1 MLIGSPTAVEV
12 SYWQTRTE
20 MVEVSRYPGPPVV
33 SDPSS
38 AAEWGDFLR
47 QTASELASTPSH
59 ARANEVF
66 RRGTDV
72 PPTVEGF
79 RNVSVG
85 ILRNATVEPWL
96 PELYV
101 ALLNEGIKADF
112 SLGDYAVYERY
123 AASPLELREPAP
135 DIFLLYMEPAALVG
149 DARHDPPRDTAESIL
164 VRVEAVVGGLLARTG
179 AMIVIGNLAPE
190 PIRFHRLHGDQDPG
204 SWPQLRRR
212 MNTSLLATFHA
223 EPRVAIL
230 DLDRVVAEY
239 GASRAF
245 DPRMYLMAR
254 NPFAVD
260 FLPHLGRAFAD
271 IVVTATVPLKKC
283 VVVDCDNTL
292 WGGVLGEEG
301 PELVAIGTDYP
312 GEAYREFQQF
322 LRGLGRRGFLLAIN
336 SKNNEEEVLSFLADS
351 PDMVLRPGD
360 FTAHRI
366 NWNDK
371 GSNLAEIAE
380 EMNIGL
386 DSMIFVDDS
395 PVECARIRS
404 AFPEVLVEQFPANP
418 AEIPRFIANLRGT
431 QRLRVE
437 AEDLKRARSLSA
449 NARRQRLKR
458 QAPDLETFV
467 RSLEIRLVIERQ
479 NRTAIPRVSQ
489 LTQRTNQFNL
499 TTKRYSPGDIER
511 LMNGGIVYTM
521 GMEDRF
527 SDYGIVGVAI
537 VTDTGTDSWEIDSF
551 MLSCRA
557 FGRGI
562 ESELLATVLADAGA
576 VGIKVVRA
584 RYVATAKNGMSRDF
598 FPGHG
603 FSLTERSDGE
613 LRFKATPGGPPTGA
627 GQELYQVLQ
636 QGALS

>member
-1 MLIGSPTAVEV
+1 
-12 SYWQTRTE
+12 
-20 MVEVSRYPGPPVV
+20 MVEVSRSPRPPVA

-66 RRGTDV
+66 RRGADV

-101 ALLNEGIKADF
+101 ALLNQGIKADF
-112 SLGDYAVYERY
+112 SVGDYAVYERY

-164 VRVEAVVGGLLARTG
+164 VRVEAVVGGLLERTS
-179 AMIVIGNLAPE
+179 AMIVVSNLAPD
-190 PIRFHRLHGDQDPG
+190 PIRFHQLHGDQDPG

-212 MNTSLLATFHA
+212 LNTSMLATFHA

-271 IVVTATVPLKKC
+271 IVAAETVPPRKC

-301 PELVAIGTDYP
+301 PGRVAIGTHYP

-322 LRGLGRRGFLLAIN
+322 LAGLRRRGFLLAIN
-336 SKNNEEEVLSFLADS
+336 SKNNEKEVLSFLADS
-351 PDMVLRPGD
+351 PDMLLRPGD

-371 GSNLAEIAE
+371 GSNLAELAE

-386 DSMIFVDDS
+386 DSMVFVDDS

-404 AFPEVLVEQFPANP
+404 AFPEVLVEQFPSNP
-418 AEIPRFIANLRGT
+418 ADIPRFIGSMRGT

-437 AEDLKRARSLSA
+437 ADDPRRAQSLRA
-449 NARRQRLKR
+449 NAKRQRLR
-458 QAPDLETFV
+458 RAAPDLETFI
-467 RSLEIRLVIERQ
+467 RSLDITLVIERQ
-479 NRTAIPRVSQ
+479 NRAAIPRVSQ

-511 LMNGGIVYTM
+511 LMDNGFVYSM
-521 GMEDRF
+521 RMEDRF

-557 FGRGI
+557 FGRRI
-562 ESELLATVLADAGA
+562 ESELVAAVLADAGA

-584 RYVATAKNGMSRDF
+584 RYAATSKNGMSRDF
-598 FPGHG
+598 FPRHG
-603 FSLTERSDGE
+603 FSLTEQSDGE
-613 LRFKATPGGPPTGA
+613 LRFKATPGGPPTGS

-636 QGALS
+636 KGALS

>member
-1 MLIGSPTAVEV
+1 MGDVGGSRE
-12 SYWQTRTE
+12 
-20 MVEVSRYPGPPVV
+20 PPPAGH
-33 SDPSS
+33 PSS
-38 AAEWGDFLR
+38 SAGWGDFLR
-47 QTASELASTPSH
+47 WAAGELAGAPSH
-59 ARANEVF
+59 ARASELFGLGRQASARVK
-66 RRGTDV
+66 GLHS
-72 PPTVEGF
+72 
-79 RNVSVG
+79 VSVG

-96 PELYV
+96 PELFV
-101 ALLNEGIKADF
+101 ALLNEGIKAEFSVGDF
-112 SLGDYAVYERY
+112 AVYERY
-123 AASPLELREPAP
+123 AASPRELRDPPPDIILLYFEPAT
-135 DIFLLYMEPAALVG
+135 LVG
-149 DARHDPPRDTAESIL
+149 DARHDPPEDTAESIL
-164 VRVEAVVGGLLARTG
+164 ARVDAVVAGLLEGTG
-179 AMIVIGNLAPE
+179 AMIVVCNLAPD
-190 PIRFHRLHGDQDPG
+190 PIRFHQLHADQDPG

-212 MNTSLLATFHA
+212 VNAALVERFHA
-223 EPRVAIL
+223 EPRAAIL

-239 GASRAF
+239 GAAQAF

-271 IVVTATVPLKKC
+271 IVAAATVPPRKC

-292 WGGVLGEEG
+292 WGGVLGEDG
-301 PELVAIGTDYP
+301 PGRVAIGTDYP

-322 LRGLGRRGFLLAIN
+322 LAGLGRRGFLLAIN
-336 SKNNEEEVLSFLADS
+336 SKNNEDDVLSFLADS

-366 NWNDK
+366 NWEDK
-371 GSNLAEIAE
+371 GTNLAELAV

-418 AEIPRFIANLRGT
+418 AEIPGFIGDLRGT

-437 AEDLKRARSLSA
+437 ADDLKRAQSLRA
-449 NARRQRLKR
+449 NASRQRLERK
-458 QAPDLETFV
+458 APDLETFL

-479 NRTAIPRVSQ
+479 NRAAIPRVSQ

-499 TTKRYSPGDIER
+499 TTRRYTPGDIER
-511 LMNGGIVYTM
+511 LMDGGIVYTM
-521 GMEDRF
+521 SMEDRF

-537 VTDTGTDSWEIDSF
+537 VTDAGGEGWEIDSF

-562 ESELLATVLADAGA
+562 ESELLAAVLDDASAAGA
-576 VGIKVVRA
+576 GVVRA
-584 RYVATAKNGMSRDF
+584 RYVATPKNGMTRDF
-598 FPGHG
+598 FPAHG
-603 FSLTERSDGE
+603 FTLTGRSDLE
-613 LRFKATPGGPPTGA
+613 LRFEATPGGRPAGTGEA
-627 GQELYQVLQ
+627 LYQVSQ
-636 QGALS
+636 RGR

>member
-1 MLIGSPTAVEV
+1 MSD
-12 SYWQTRTE
+12 
-20 MVEVSRYPGPPVV
+20 VSRSREPPAGGH
-33 SDPSS
+33 PSS
-38 AAEWGDFLR
+38 SAEWGDFLR
-47 QTASELASTPSH
+47 RAASDLAGAPSH
-59 ARANEVF
+59 AKANEVF
-66 RRGTDV
+66 LRGADV

-101 ALLNEGIKADF
+101 ALLSEGIKADF
-112 SLGDYAVYERY
+112 SVGDYAVYERY

-164 VRVEAVVGGLLARTG
+164 VRVEAVVGGLLERTS
-179 AMIVIGNLAPE
+179 AMIVVSNLAPD
-190 PIRFHRLHGDQDPG
+190 PIRFHQLHGDQDPG

-212 MNTSLLATFHA
+212 MNTSLLERFHA

-230 DLDRVVAEY
+230 DLDRVVGEY

-271 IVVTATVPLKKC
+271 IVAAETVPPRKC

-301 PELVAIGTDYP
+301 PERVAIGTHYP

-322 LRGLGRRGFLLAIN
+322 LAGLRRRGLLLAIN
-336 SKNNEEEVLSFLADS
+336 SKNNEKEVLSFLADS

-366 NWNDK
+366 NWHDK
-371 GSNLAEIAE
+371 GANLAELAE

-386 DSMIFVDDS
+386 DSMVFVDDS

-404 AFPEVLVEQFPANP
+404 AFPEVLVEHFPSNP
-418 AEIPRFIANLRGT
+418 ADIPRFIGSMRGT

-437 AEDLKRARSLSA
+437 ADDLKRARSLRP
-449 NARRQRLKR
+449 NARRERLR
-458 QAPDLETFV
+458 LDAPDLETFI
-467 RSLEIRLVIERQ
+467 RSLEITLVIEKQ
-479 NRTAIPRVSQ
+479 NRAAIPRVSQ

-511 LMNGGIVYTM
+511 LMDNGIVYTM
-521 GMEDRF
+521 SMEDRF

-537 VTDTGTDSWEIDSF
+537 VTDARTDSWEIDSF

-557 FGRGI
+557 FGRRI
-562 ESELLATVLADAGA
+562 ESELLCTVLDDAHAAGA
-576 VGIKVVRA
+576 GAVRA

-598 FPGHG
+598 FPRHG
-603 FSLTERSDGE
+603 ISLTERSDGE
-613 LRFKATPGGPPTGA
+613 LRFKATPGGPPTGV
-627 GQELYQVLQ
+627 GQELYQVLRK
-636 QGALS
+636 GPLS

>member
-1 MLIGSPTAVEV
+1 M
-12 SYWQTRTE
+12 
-20 MVEVSRYPGPPVV
+20 SRSEEPPAGGH
-33 SDPSS
+33 PSS
-38 AAEWGDFLR
+38 SAEWGDFLR
-47 QTASELASTPSH
+47 RAASDLAGAPSH
-59 ARANEVF
+59 AKANEVF
-66 RRGTDV
+66 LRGTDV

-79 RNVSVG
+79 RNLCVA

-112 SLGDYAVYERY
+112 SVGDYAIYERY
-123 AASPLELREPAP
+123 AASPLELREQAP

-149 DARHDPPRDTAESIL
+149 DARHDPPPGTAESIL
-164 VRVEAVVGGLLARTG
+164 GRVEAVVGGLLAHTS
-179 AMIVIGNLAPE
+179 ATIVIANLAPE
-190 PIRFHRLHGDQDPG
+190 PIRFHQLHGDQDPG

-212 MNTSLLATFHA
+212 LNTSILATFHA

-260 FLPHLGRAFAD
+260 FLPHLGRAFAE
-271 IVVTATVPLKKC
+271 IVAAETVPPRKC

-301 PELVAIGTDYP
+301 PERVAIGTHYP

-322 LRGLGRRGFLLAIN
+322 LAGLRRRGFLLAIN
-336 SKNNEEEVLSFLADS
+336 SKNNEKEVLSFLADS

-380 EMNIGL
+380 EMNISL

-404 AFPEVLVEQFPANP
+404 AFPEVLVEQFPSNP
-418 AEIPRFIANLRGT
+418 ADIPRFIGSMRGT

-458 QAPDLETFV
+458 KAPDLDTFV
-467 RSLEIRLVIERQ
+467 RSLEIRLAIERQ
-479 NRTAIPRVSQ
+479 NRAAIPRVSQ

-511 LMNGGIVYTM
+511 LMQWRHRVHHEHGGPLLRLWNR
-521 GMEDRF
+521 GRCHRDGHGHRQ
-527 SDYGIVGVAI
+527 
-537 VTDTGTDSWEIDSF
+537 
-551 MLSCRA
+551 
-557 FGRGI
+557 FGR
-562 ESELLATVLADAGA
+562 S
-576 VGIKVVRA
+576 
-584 RYVATAKNGMSRDF
+584 
-598 FPGHG
+598 
-603 FSLTERSDGE
+603 
-613 LRFKATPGGPPTGA
+613 TP
-627 GQELYQVLQ
+627 
-636 QGALS
+636 SC

>member
-1 MLIGSPTAVEV
+1 MG
-12 SYWQTRTE
+12 
-20 MVEVSRYPGPPVV
+20 EVSRSQEPSPGGH
-33 SDPSS
+33 PSS

-47 QTASELASTPSH
+47 RAARDLAGAPSH
-59 ARANEVF
+59 ARANELF
-66 RRGTDV
+66 GLGREA
-72 PPTVEGF
+72 PPSVAGF
-79 RNVSVG
+79 RSVSFG

-101 ALLNEGIKADF
+101 ALLDQGIKADF
-112 SLGDYAVYERY
+112 SVGDFAVYERY
-123 AASPLELREPAP
+123 AASPRELREPPP
-135 DIFLLYMEPAALVG
+135 DIVLLYFEPATLVG
-149 DARHDPPRDTAESIL
+149 DARHDPPGDTSESIL
-164 VRVEAVVGGLLARTG
+164 ARVDAVVAGLLESTSAT
-179 AMIVIGNLAPE
+179 IVVSNLAPD
-190 PIRFHRLHGDQDPG
+190 PIRFHQLHADQDPG
-204 SWPQLRRR
+204 SWPQLRRHV
-212 MNTSLLATFHA
+212 NAALLDRFHA

-230 DLDRVVAEY
+230 DLDRIVAEY

-271 IVVTATVPLKKC
+271 IVVAVTVPPKKC
-283 VVVDCDNTL
+283 LVVDCDNTL

-301 PELVAIGTDYP
+301 LERVAIGTDYP

-351 PDMVLRPGD
+351 LDMVLRPGD
-360 FTAHRI
+360 FAAHRI

-380 EMNIGL
+380 EMNISL

-458 QAPDLETFV
+458 KAPDLETFV

-479 NRTAIPRVSQ
+479 NRAAIPRVSQ

-511 LMNGGIVYTM
+511 LMSGGIVYTM
-521 GMEDRF
+521 SMEDRF

-537 VTDTGTDSWEIDSF
+537 VTDTDTDVWEIDSF

-557 FGRGI
+557 FGRHI
-562 ESELLATVLADAGA
+562 ERELLATVLADAAAAGA
-576 VGIKVVRA
+576 RVVRA

-603 FSLTERSDGE
+603 FTLTERCDGE
-613 LRFKATPGGPPTGA
+613 LRFEAKPGSRPADTGH
-627 GQELYQVLQ
+627 ELHQVLQ
-636 QGALS
+636 QGALT